1 MQAISPDNLT
11 KSPAVTTRGPVLAAR
26 LSLIVIGLTTLA
38 LTPIA
43 ISGNSRPFVFVPITL
58 GLGLVVLGIAAFS
71 RWQKAAFWF
80 TVLMVGQAVSFQ
92 IINAGPQLRYQH
104 YKPVGEL
111 LDYPINIYVGVVVLQ
126 FAIVTFGMRDLLPR
140 LVTWMRNNVRAWQMV
155 ILALCFFLP
164 TTTVSQDPAVYVSEL
179 IVAGLVQLLA
189 FATLILFAAS
199 VPQEFADRA
208 GAWARKLAGDGV
220 NSGKPAYL
228 FVAIAAV
235 FVTLLAIVLNLYSYE
250 QHPHVPD
257 EVAYIMQAKF
267 FAAGAFTMPA
277 PAVPEAFEVYLMKV
291 NGGLWYP
298 VTPPGWPL
306 LLSAGALIGAP
317 FVVNPILAGINVFL
331 SYWLVTRLYS
341 SVAAII
347 TTVLLVASPWFVF
360 LAMSYMTH
368 IASLTCLLVAAA
380 GVVKARRTNNWKW
393 GLLSGLAI
401 GFMSMIRPLEAVAA
415 AGLVGLWIVG
425 IGGKRL
431 NFGSI
436 AAVAFGTLI
445 VGSLGLAYNAKFTGE
460 PLHFPLNAYAE
471 EVFGPNSNAYG
482 FGPDRGMGWQL
493 DPYPGHGPVD
503 ALVNTNL
510 NVSALNTELLGWT
523 IGSFLMIG
531 AFLCF
536 GKIRQSD
543 HLMIAIIVAIYL
555 LHFFYYFSGGP
566 DFGARY
572 WFLMILPLIVLTVR
586 GIESLAEKMGEQ
598 DPTARGRIF
607 AGIGGL
613 IVLTIILFIP
623 WRAVDK
629 YRDFRGMTPD
639 VRELSSEFSFGR
651 SLVLV
656 RGEKHPEYDS
666 AFVYNSPDLSGEGP
680 VFAWD
685 RDPDTRKKLLDTFSD
700 RTVWIIDGP
709 SVTGSGY
716 RVTAGPTTASAL
728 LGTQQN

>member
-1 MQAISPDNLT
+1 M
-11 KSPAVTTRGPVLAAR
+11 TRSLVLAAR
-26 LSLIVIGLTTLA
+26 LSLIIIGLTTLA

-43 ISGNSRPFVFVPITL
+43 ISGDSRAVVFVPITL
-58 GLGLVVLGIAAFS
+58 GLGLVVLGVAAFS

-80 TVLMVGQAVSFQ
+80 TVLMVGQAVTFQ
-92 IINAGPQLRYQH
+92 LINAGPQLRYQH
-104 YKPVGEL
+104 YKPIGEL
-111 LDYPINIYVGVVVLQ
+111 FDYPINIYVGAVVLQ
-126 FAIVTFGMRDLLPR
+126 FALVTFGMRDLLPQ
-140 LVTWMRNNVRAWQMV
+140 LVTWMRTNVRGWQMI

-164 TTTVSQDPAVYVSEL
+164 TTTVSQDHAVYVTEF
-179 IVAGLVQLLA
+179 IVAGSVQLLA
-189 FATLILFAAS
+189 FATLVLFAAS
-199 VPQEFADRA
+199 VPKEFVDRTA
-208 GAWARKLAGDGV
+208 AWSRKLMGERDG
-220 NSGKPAYL
+220 SDKPAYL

-235 FVTLLAIVLNLYSYE
+235 FVTLLAIVLNLFSYE

-257 EVAYIMQAKF
+257 EVAYIVQAKF
-267 FAAGAFTMPA
+267 FAAGTFAMPA
-277 PAVPEAFEVYLMKV
+277 PAVPEAFDVFLMKV

-306 LLSAGALIGAP
+306 LLSAGAFIGAP
-317 FVVNPILAGINVFL
+317 LIVNPILAGINVFL
-331 SYWLVTRLYS
+331 SYWLVKRLYS
-341 SVAAII
+341 SAAALA

-380 GVVKARRTNNWKW
+380 GVVKARQTGKLKW

-401 GFMSMIRPLEAVAA
+401 GFMSMIRPLEAAA
-415 AGLVGLWIVG
+415 TAGLIGLWIIG
-425 IGGKRL
+425 LGGKRL
-431 NFGSI
+431 NLASI
-436 AAVAFGTLI
+436 GAVAFGTLI
-445 VGSLGLAYNAKFTGE
+445 VGSLGLAYNAKLTGD
-460 PLHFPLNAYAE
+460 PLRFPLNAYAD
-471 EVFGPNSNAYG
+471 EVFGPHSNDYG

-523 IGSFLMIG
+523 IGSFLLIG
-531 AFLCF
+531 AFVCF
-536 GKIRQSD
+536 GKIRRSD
-543 HLMIAIIVAIYL
+543 YLMIAIIAAIYL

-586 GIESLAEKMGEQ
+586 GIESLVEKMSEQ
-598 DPTARGRIF
+598 DQTLRGRIF

-613 IVLTIILFIP
+613 VVLTIILFIP

-639 VRELSSEFSFGR
+639 VRKLNDEFGFGR

-666 AFVYNSPDLSGEGP
+666 AFVYNSPDLSGDGP

-685 RDPDTRKKLLDTFSD
+685 RDPETRKKLLDTFSD
-700 RTVWIIDGP
+700 RMVWIIDGP
-709 SVTGSGY
+709 SITGSGY
-716 RVTAGPTTASAL
+716 HVTAGPTTAAVL